1 MILTNEMHL
10 CHNTINWWL
19 NSNQTFN
26 KNKYIRKV
34 ICRQNILPV
43 WMANKDKI
51 ETSSF
56 KFQLQ
61 RSSTSPLR
69 EYERMTAN
77 MVWYTF
83 VSKNGTCSVR
93 TIFRSFRFEFC
104 TLVLR
109 PNSMV
114 GNLLFCTTSVDAL
127 HTWCC
132 SYADWMEKRLFIS
145 ANWKW
150 NTIMLFG

>member
-1 MILTNEMHL
+1 
-10 CHNTINWWL
+10 
-19 NSNQTFN
+19 
-26 KNKYIRKV
+26 
-34 ICRQNILPV
+34 
-43 WMANKDKI
+43 MANKDKI

-132 SYADWMEKRLFIS
+132 SYAKWWKNVYLFLPIGNETPSCYSGKTIFLPFIS
-145 ANWKW
+145 HLKYEPYHW
-150 NTIMLFG
+150 NEWAL

>member
-1 MILTNEMHL
+1 
-10 CHNTINWWL
+10 
-19 NSNQTFN
+19 
-26 KNKYIRKV
+26 
-34 ICRQNILPV
+34 
-43 WMANKDKI
+43 MANKDKI

-83 VSKNGTCSVR
+83 VSKKGTCSVR

-132 SYADWMEKRLFIS
+132 SHAKWWKNVYLFLRLEMKHHHVIRVKQFFFH
-145 ANWKW
+145 
-150 NTIMLFG
+150 LFHIWSINLIIGMSGLFKQL